1 MSRARP
7 SLRAYSRA
15 IAVVI
20 ATLGLVATGSVA
32 ASPALAATE
41 YTLTVID
48 GYTSAPFSDYENIN
62 LYGSGVPA
70 YSTVN
75 GSGVARFYDLPEDVY
90 SVDPSN
96 PDYLTSAAGV
106 TLGGTVM

>member
-7 SLRAYSRA
+7 SFRAYSRA
-15 IAVVI
+15 LAAAIT
-20 ATLGLVATGSVA
+20 TLGLVAMGGVI

-48 GYTSAPFSDYENIN
+48 GYTSAPFLDYENIN
-62 LYGSGVPA
+62 LYGSGDPA
-70 YSTVN
+70 YGTVN
-75 GSGVARFYDLPEDVY
+75 GSGVARFYDLPEDTY

-96 PDYLTSAAGV
+96 PDYLTSSAAV
-106 TLGGTVM
+106 ALGGT